1 MRNENGYGCISK
13 LSGRR
18 RRPYVVKITTGYKI
32 VDGKARQIQKT
43 LGYFA
48 TKKEASI
55 FLAEFHQGKAA
66 PLIGKPIMTWEQVYE
81 AWYKEK
87 ESLVKKPG
95 AKTFAKYETSYKKTA
110 RLATYRFVDVRAE
123 DLQAIMDAGKH
134 LTRSPQASLLQLMKS
149 MYNWA
154 INHDV
159 CTTNYADRVILQYTD
174 DVVREHKPFT
184 DEEIYQ
190 LIEADAAFPLLL
202 IFSGM
207 RIGEVLELTHD
218 RIHDGYI
225 IGGLKTAAGRDRFIP
240 VAGPIL
246 KYVRPQGQ
254 RYYFDTAGGKAWTS
268 ANYIAQRWKPLMEEL
283 GMDHH
288 PHDARHTCAT
298 LMERAEIP
306 LLHRK
311 LILGHAV
318 DDITEG
324 RYTHVSREALA
335 ADMEKVA
342 ALFFS

>member
-1 MRNENGYGCISK
+1 
-13 LSGRR
+13 
-18 RRPYVVKITTGYKI
+18 
-32 VDGKARQIQKT
+32 
-43 LGYFA
+43 
-48 TKKEASI
+48 
-55 FLAEFHQGKAA
+55 
-66 PLIGKPIMTWEQVYE
+66 
-81 AWYKEK
+81 
-87 ESLVKKPG
+87 
-95 AKTFAKYETSYKKTA
+95 
-110 RLATYRFVDVRAE
+110 VDVRAE
-123 DLQAIMDAGKH
+123 DLQSIMDAGKH

-149 MYNWA
+149 MYTWA

-184 DEEIYQ
+184 DEEIRQ
-190 LIEADAAFPLLL
+190 LIEADAALPLLL
-202 IFSGM
+202 IFTGM
-207 RIGEVLELTHD
+207 RIGEVLELTPD

-246 KYVRPQGQ
+246 KYIRAEGQ
-254 RYYFDTAGGKAWTS
+254 RYYFDTAGGRAWSS
-268 ANYIAQRWKPLMEEL
+268 ANYIAQRWKPLMESL